1 MENVLIVFLS
11 MTTANRIKSELER
24 RYGIKSK
31 VMQTP
36 KTIPVKSCSYCIR
49 LAAGDLQKTWNMI
62 KNLDVYTKGVYR
74 ESDNSKMI

>member
-36 KTIPVKSCSYCIR
+36 KTIPVKNCSYCIR
-49 LAAGDLQKTWNMI
+49 LAAGDLQKALNMI